1 MPMIR
6 RIPRCAVLAT
16 FLLAVPIATVPMDAW
31 AQRASQNSSRN
42 APAKFQRYETR
53 YYQVHTDLAPL
64 EVREAAVRMDKMAE
78 EYWKRTRDF
87 SGVIRNKF
95 AFHLFRSADD
105 YYASGAPRG
114 SAGVYEVGANVLKA
128 IAGEKL
134 SGRTWHVVQHEG
146 FHQFADA
153 VIGTTNMPIWVN
165 EGFAEYFGLAVFTG
179 DGFVSGAI
187 PNFRME
193 RVQKLIRENKHRPL
207 VQMMRL
213 PHSEWNEQL
222 SLANY
227 DQAWAM
233 VQFLA
238 HGDDGKYQAALGRF
252 MVAIGK
258 NTNWER
264 AWTQEFGGNE
274 LFEQKWRE
282 WWLALPV
289 NPTLE
294 TYAHAT
300 ASTIAS
306 FVARAFE
313 QRQTFSRIDEFITAA
328 KARDLRMSDRN
339 WLPESLIEQV
349 VSNVEAM
356 EVLGVR
362 FDIRTIGN
370 TKQPSVQCTMPT
382 GTVMT
387 FDFVLRD
394 GVVLEIKSQ
403 MRKAAAPASRS
414 AR

>member
-1 MPMIR
+1 MPTNG
-6 RIPRCAVLAT
+6 PRLPSAPVLAI
-16 FLLAVPIATVPMDAW
+16 LIGAAVVVCLTHAF
-31 AQRASQNSSRN
+31 AQRSGQGSARN
-42 APAKFQRYETR
+42 APLKFQRYETR
-53 YYQVHTDLAPL
+53 YYQVHTDLPPI

-95 AFHLFRSADD
+95 TFHLFREAED

-114 SAGVYEVGANVLKA
+114 SAGVYEVGTNVLKA

-134 SGRTWHVVQHEG
+134 SSRTWHVVQHEG

-179 DGFVSGAI
+179 DGFVSGVI

-193 RVQKLIRENKHRPL
+193 RVQKLIRENRHRPL

-238 HGDDGKYQAALGRF
+238 HGDDGKYQGAFGRF
-252 MVAIGK
+252 MVAIGR

-264 AWTQEFGGNE
+264 AWAQEFGGNE
-274 LFEQKWRE
+274 RFEQKWRD
-282 WWLALPV
+282 WWLGLPA
-289 NPTLE
+289 NPTLQ

-306 FVARAFE
+306 FVGRSFE
-313 QRQTFSRIDEFITAA
+313 QRQTFSQIEEFIAAA
-328 KARDLRMSDRN
+328 KARNLRMSDRH
-339 WLPESLIEQV
+339 WLPESLMEQV
-349 VSNVEAM
+349 VTNVEAL
-356 EVLGVR
+356 EALGVR

-382 GTVMT
+382 GQLTT

-394 GVVLEIKSQ
+394 GLIVEVKSQ
-403 MRKAAAPASRS
+403 SARSTSSPSRS
-414 AR
+414 TR